1 MTRFNYTTEQ
11 NIEFNEMGEE
21 LQGDL
26 VVTKSVKETYPDLDI
41 LKRGLKNGRATN
53 TIRKGLLKAMQG
65 QSEVYLVQIEEE
77 WFKEQEDV
85 QDFEKEL
92 KTLLEIQAVEYEA
105 IVEAQKEGSEVSE
118 AELADLKYALSK
130 TEKRMKKVNGYTQ
143 NELAFNPQ
151 TGQEEQKEVTYK
163 GLIEEATERRNE
175 KEAANEFLKGYRGE
189 ETEAVRPEPA
199 ANVTITDDDVK
210 KLIAHERDLKVRNG
224 EDTLA
229 DLAKMNSLL
238 FSTVGAIY
246 STLSNSAKDKI
257 PEATRGVI
265 EYSIQEFDKVQ
276 TRADRQLKDE
286 GNDLVDKLFSREVQ
300 IADIIDAV
308 KKDSK

>member
-21 LQGDL
+21 IQGDL

-77 WFKEQEDV
+77 WFKEQEEV
-85 QDFEKEL
+85 QDLQKEL

-105 IVEAQKEGSEVSE
+105 IQEAQKEGSEVSE
-118 AELADLKYALSK
+118 AELSDLKYALSK

-143 NELAFNPQ
+143 MELAFNPS
-151 TGQEEQKEVTYK
+151 TGNEEQKEVTYK
-163 GLIEEATERRNE
+163 GLIEEATERRND
-175 KEAANEFLKGYRGE
+175 KEAANEFLVSYRGL
-189 ETEAVRPEPA
+189 ETDAVRPEPS
-199 ANVTITDDDVK
+199 ANVTITDEDVK

-246 STLSNSAKDKI
+246 GTLSASAKDKI
-257 PEATRGVI
+257 PAETRGVI

-276 TRADRQLKDE
+276 TRADRQLATDGTE
-286 GNDLVDKLFSREVQ
+286 LVDKLFAREVQ
-300 IADIIDAV
+300 IADIIDLV
-308 KKDSK
+308 KNDTK